1 MTYSNLNMNDIN
13 DILFPQNDIINHN
26 KNSKADEFNFTQV
39 WGEIDGE
46 YNQVSEFVEACKL
59 IVSMNALAASIALNE
74 QNISSSSSIEDNSL
88 AAFIGDITP
97 AAAAVAVAAAAVGE
111 SPMMDTPFLD
121 SCMGTPFTPASVFT
135 PSLAQFHHSPYY
147 SPYMDNSF
155 NITDCMQG
163 DIQVSSYIKSSNLSW
178 QTPAAVTA
186 DLFAN
191 TISSTDVSPELLNSL
206 DTFNGDPTQLLLA
219 SMDNNNN
226 DNNISNN
233 NNNNN
238 TITDDSE
245 DPLFPPLSTDQ
256 LTYEPTMVHTDTNH
270 ELFTTED
277 FEANNFL
284 NDCFDDTFFPMQP
297 QEQAMPEPVQEIKP
311 VVTKTNNKRKNDGDC
326 SKMNKRF
333 KATNNEE
340 QRKFECDICHAVF
353 NRRYNLGT
361 HIKVHSPTRVKD
373 FDCHLCKKAFDRKHD
388 LTRHVA
394 TVHNG
399 ERAYSCTQC
408 TSTFSRKD
416 ALVRHQV
423 QKHQPK
429 P

>member
-13 DILFPQNDIINHN
+13 DLLFPQNDIINQN
-26 KNSKADEFNFTQV
+26 KKTNEFNFTQV

-59 IVSMNALAASIALNE
+59 IVSMNAIAASIALNE
-74 QNISSSSSIEDNSL
+74 QNSSSSSLEENSL

-97 AAAAVAVAAAAVGE
+97 AAAAVAVACGE

-135 PSLAQFHHSPYY
+135 PSLAQFHPSPYY
-147 SPYMDNSF
+147 SPYIDNSF
-155 NITDCMQG
+155 RMNIEQE
-163 DIQVSSYIKSSNLSW
+163 DIQVASYIKSSW
-178 QTPAAVTA
+178 QTPTTVTT

-191 TISSTDVSPELLNSL
+191 TISSTDISPDLLNSV

-219 SMDNNNN
+219 SIDT
-226 DNNISNN
+226 
-233 NNNNN
+233 NN
-238 TITDDSE
+238 TMTDDSE
-245 DPLFPPLSTDQ
+245 DPLFPPLPTEQ
-256 LTYEPTMVHTDTNH
+256 LTYENTMVHTDTNH

-277 FEANNFL
+277 FEAGNFL
-284 NDCFDDTFFPMQP
+284 NDCFDDTFFPMQ
-297 QEQAMPEPVQEIKP
+297 QEQPMPEVQEVKP
-311 VVTKTNNKRKNDGDC
+311 VVKKTNQNKRKNDGE
-326 SKMNKRF
+326 SNKKNKRF
-333 KATNNEE
+333 KSTNEE
-340 QRKFECDICHAVF
+340 QRKFECEICHAVF

-399 ERAYSCTQC
+399 ERAYSCDQC

-423 QKHQPK
+423 QKHQVK